1 MNALNIRPVT
11 DLRNKYPDVESDV
24 QKGPVF
30 FTKNGYGA
38 SVLVSLEYFQS
49 HLSRQDLYDH
59 ISYRQKPRLMRARDW
74 MPGSRSVGQGHGYM
88 ESRINARIVDGGNT
102 NENFADG
109 ADLGRD
115 GCLLLHPFRTFVSF
129 AGL

>member
-1 MNALNIRPVT
+1 MNAINIRLVT

-49 HLSRQDLYDH
+49 HLSRQDLYDR
-59 ISYRQKPRLMRARDW
+59 IARAEAEIDAGEGLDARESLSRTRARL
-74 MPGSRSVGQGHGYM
+74 HG
-88 ESRINARIVDGGNT
+88 
-102 NENFADG
+102 
-109 ADLGRD
+109 
-115 GCLLLHPFRTFVSF
+115 
-129 AGL
+129 

>member
-1 MNALNIRPVT
+1 MNVLNIRPVT

-49 HLSRQDLYDH
+49 HLSRQDLYDWSLP
-59 ISYRQKPRLMRARDW
+59 IFDSLP
-74 MPGSRSVGQGHGYM
+74 
-88 ESRINARIVDGGNT
+88 I
-102 NENFADG
+102 
-109 ADLGRD
+109 
-115 GCLLLHPFRTFVSF
+115 RTPSNPPILTPSGVAPAAASQV
-129 AGL
+129 